1 MRILAW
7 HVHAAWMTSFVQGAH
22 EYLVPVLPDRSADGM
37 GRAQTYAWPDSVRE
51 ITPEEL
57 PTADFDLV
65 VLQRPAEL
73 ELFQRWTGRSLGRR
87 GVPAVYVEH
96 NTPRGDINDWHHPL
110 AGRADIPIVHVT
122 EFNRTM
128 WDNGIAPAMVIDHG
142 VPDYGYHYTGELDS
156 LVVSV
161 NEPVRRWRV
170 AGTDVV
176 RKIAE
181 QVPVSVYGMG
191 TSELKSY
198 IPHGLAMVDD
208 LSQAELHERMAAHF
222 AYLHPY
228 RWTSL
233 GLSLIEA
240 MTIGLPV
247 LVLAAT
253 AAPEAVPAEAGLVS
267 SDVGLLASTASR
279 WRADRDEARERGQAA
294 REHALRHFG
303 LPRFL
308 DDWDR
313 LLKEVSR

>member
-1 MRILAW
+1 MKILAW
-7 HVHAAWMTSFVQGAH
+7 HVHAAWMTSFVQGPH
-22 EYLVPVLPDRSADGM
+22 EYLVPVLPDRGADGM
-37 GRAQTYAWPDSVRE
+37 GRAQTYHWPDSVRE
-51 ITPEEL
+51 LTPEQL
-57 PTADFDLV
+57 RGADFDV
-65 VLQRPAEL
+65 VLLQRPSEL
-73 ELFQRWTGRSLGRR
+73 ELFQRWTGRALGHH

-96 NTPRGDINDWHHPL
+96 NTPRGDVNEWQHPL

-128 WDNGIAPAMVIDHG
+128 WDNGIAPALVIDHG
-142 VPDYGYHYTGELDS
+142 VPDYGYGYTGELDS

-170 AGTDVV
+170 AGTDLVA
-176 RKIAE
+176 RIAE

-191 TSELKSY
+191 TAELRSR

-208 LSQAELHERMAAHF
+208 LSQDELHERMAHHF

-233 GLSLIEA
+233 GLSLLEA

-253 AAPEAVPAEAGLVS
+253 AAPEAVPEQAGLVTS
-267 SDVGLLASTASR
+267 NVERLAATASR
-279 WRADRDEARERGQAA
+279 WRADRDEARERGKAA
-294 REHALRHFG
+294 RDHALRYFG

>member
-7 HVHAAWMTSFVQGAH
+7 HVHAAWMTSFVQGTH
-22 EYLVPVLPDRSADGM
+22 EYLVPVLPDRGPDGM
-37 GRAQTYAWPDSVRE
+37 GRAQTYEWPDRVHE
-51 ITPEEL
+51 ITPEGL
-57 PTADFDLV
+57 RTADFEVV
-65 VLQRPAEL
+65 VLQRPSEL
-73 ELFQRWTGRSLGRR
+73 ELFQRWSGRELGER

-96 NTPRGDINDWHHPL
+96 NTPRGDVTEWHHPL
-110 AGRADIPIVHVT
+110 AERTDIPIAHVT
-122 EFNRTM
+122 QFNRAM
-128 WDNGIAPAMVIDHG
+128 WDNGKAPTVVIDHG
-142 VPDYGYHYTGELDS
+142 VPDYGYRYTGEHKS

-170 AGTDVV
+170 AGTDLVA
-176 RKIAE
+176 KIAE
-181 QVPVSVYGMG
+181 QVPVSVYGMK
-191 TSELKSY
+191 TDQLAAR
-198 IPHGLAMVDD
+198 IPHGLAGVDD
-208 LSQAELHERMAAHF
+208 LSQDELHERMATHF

-240 MTIGLPV
+240 MTLGLPV

-267 SDVGLLASTASR
+267 SNADEMAATAKRWLA
-279 WRADRDEARERGQAA
+279 DPDEARERGRAA
-294 REHALRHFG
+294 REHALRDFG